1 MANLS
6 VLACFSMLVVYT
18 AAMQFTAEDGTLR
31 CGKNGMTVDLDA
43 AKFNKHG
50 RDFTFA
56 FKDTTDA
63 GCSVGSADANGDS
76 LVLSADFNECGIA
89 VSSEDGSIKYS
100 QTLYVTYGMNPS
112 SDLVFRQER
121 ITFEVECVKS
131 AGAEVSLGGAGYVNI
146 TSIEEQTLTQ
156 SAESAFDIKLY
167 RTTDGTFSS
176 PDTSSELRLGD
187 QMYFKL
193 EMNTIRDDL
202 KVTPQTCY
210 ATNAKDS
217 SLKYYL
223 IEDGCPNRAD
233 GTVKVTE
240 TDNLKV
246 FEWENQAFKFF
257 GSSDAVYVTCEVT
270 VCETQSTAAACE
282 RCSYMQR
289 RKRRAIVDSASS
301 RNARVH
307 SPVYQFV

>member
-6 VLACFSMLVVYT
+6 VLVCLSMLVVYS
-18 AAMQFTAEDGTLR
+18 ASLEFTAEDGTLR
-31 CGKNGMTVDLDA
+31 CGNNGMTIDLDA

-50 RDFTFA
+50 RGFTFA
-56 FKDTTDA
+56 FKDTTDV
-63 GCSVGSADANGDS
+63 GCSVGSGDANGDS
-76 LVLSADFNECGIA
+76 LVLAADFNECGIA

-112 SDLVFRQER
+112 SSIVFREER
-121 ITFEVECVKS
+121 ITFEVECVKP
-131 AGAEVSLGGAGYVNI
+131 AGAEVTLGGAGYVNV
-146 TSIEEQTLTQ
+146 TSIEEQTVSQ
-156 SAESAFDIKLY
+156 SDESAFDIKLY

-176 PDTSSELRLGD
+176 PAISSELRLGD

-202 KVTPQTCY
+202 KVVPQTCY

-223 IEDGCPNRAD
+223 VEDGCPNRAD

-240 TDNLKV
+240 TDDLKV

-257 GSSDAVYVTCEVT
+257 GTSDAVYVTCEVT

-289 RKRRAIVDSASS
+289 RKRRATGDLAGS

-307 SPVYQFV
+307 SQVYRFV